1 MWSTYLLASPCSEWH
16 RSFEGFVHPSR
27 RLEHGTP
34 RAELSMIEILASL
47 LVVIKSLFH
56 PLTRHNSESSQRLM
70 LVITRLFSAILLV
83 SVINPQIKPPS
94 NHLGFDRNIYPGDA
108 AMGELRKTF
117 SFTGYWLNAPPGA
130 TSSSWMGKRKLLRD
144 KGFGFLVLSNGRT
157 YAQLKKGDPRALGM
171 ADGKEAARLA
181 EVEGFPAKSILFL
194 DQEEGGRLLPEQR
207 SYLHA
212 WVDAVIK
219 AGYAAGVYCSG
230 MASKEAGGASV
241 VTARDI
247 RENAGGRKIE
257 FFVANDE
264 CPPASGCVL
273 IAPRVESNGVEF
285 ATVWQFAQTPRRKQY
300 TASCARTY
308 AKDGSCYAG
317 NIFVDLD
324 VATSVDPSR
333 GR

>member
-1 MWSTYLLASPCSEWH
+1 
-16 RSFEGFVHPSR
+16 
-27 RLEHGTP
+27 
-34 RAELSMIEILASL
+34 MIEILASL
-47 LVVIKSLFH
+47 LLVIKPLFH

-70 LVITRLFSAILLV
+70 SVIRRLFSAVLLI
-83 SVINPQIKPPS
+83 SVAHPQVKVTS

-117 SFTGYWLNAPPGA
+117 SFAGYWLNAPPGA
-130 TSSSWMGKRKLLRD
+130 TSSSWMGKRKVLRD
-144 KGFGFLVLSNGRT
+144 KGFGFLVLFNGRT
-157 YAQLKKGDPRALGM
+157 YAQLKKGDPRELGE

-181 EVEGFPAKSILFL
+181 GVEGFPAKSIVFL

-212 WVDAVIK
+212 WVDAVTQ

-241 VTARDI
+241 ATARDI

-257 FFVANDE
+257 FFVANDG

-273 IAPRVESNGVEF
+273 KAPRVESNGVEF
-285 ATVWQFAQTPRRKQY
+285 ASVWQFAQTPRRKQY

-324 VATSVDPSR
+324 VATSADPSR